1 MSDVFNEALGL
12 LVAKDILTASG
23 INKNISIKKENI
35 PRQLIHE
42 IEKDIFIKSP
52 IFQTIVYGLA
62 KTKWSG
68 PEGLKK
74 RSGLLEF
81 KYDE

>member
-1 MSDVFNEALGL
+1 MNDVFSEALNL
-12 LVAKDILTASG
+12 LVAKDIVAISG
-23 INKNISIKKENI
+23 TNKNISLKIENI
-35 PRQLIHE
+35 PSQLMHE
-42 IEKDIFIKSP
+42 IEKDLFIKSP
-52 IFQTIVYGLA
+52 AFQTIVYGLA

-68 PEGLKK
+68 QEGLKK